1 MIAEWLNLKIINY
14 STFTILKKSTVV
26 STTIAEWLNVLQLS
40 GDGAKLWL
48 EEYGI
53 EDVIDLKELNEEEKN
68 NLMQAAKD
76 NGGYSDSKRILYALK
91 AREKAASKNGRRR
104 APSVEW
110 IQCMQCKK
118 WHVIPTSIDPDLLP
132 KQWYC
137 SMNTWDLTLNTCDS
151 SSSFSSSSSST
162 SSSTNSK
169 NSKRCNWC
177 GKTFKNTAGLGG
189 HKKYCGPSPASML
202 AFKKNQKK
210 EINDSEEYNQEEYQ
224 HKTKKQKLL
233 QEKDAAIGTRLRMY
247 WPAEKTWY
255 RGLVVQFD
263 EDSQGKLHKVL
274 YEDGEALW
282 HDLQVMK
289 WNRIVSNPNGID
301 QPAARVEFP
310 NIPKVSKV
318 HALMR
323 AAKGCKV
330 VMNDS
335 GGAEEGM
342 YSISPSHISQI
353 QKALEKKSSIS
364 QRRMDAAKRNMR
376 IVNGSIN
383 THQVEEWM
391 CVNCEN
397 VNGIDY
403 THCGICR
410 KERKK
415 QEAVIEIVKSI
426 QSIRNQAVQKK

>member
-1 MIAEWLNLKIINY
+1 MVKRVRIDNRKNHHKKKSTVVGTKMIAEWLNLKIINY

-151 SSSFSSSSSST
+151 SSSFSSSS
-162 SSSTNSK
+162 K
-169 NSKRCNWC
+169 NK
-177 GKTFKNTAGLGG
+177 
-189 HKKYCGPSPASML
+189 
-202 AFKKNQKK
+202 KK

-310 NIPKVSKV
+310 NIPKVLKV

-330 VMNDS
+330 VMNDL